1 MPSLYSGTRAATARV
16 LIARSL
22 AAVEFGLGTSIA
34 WRLLQIM
41 GAVERFRL
49 GQFEAATIFAAKAM
63 LPQRDV
69 PAAQAIG
76 LSPPALSAVRFEVNA
91 LQDCR

>member
-1 MPSLYSGTRAATARV
+1 MPNLYSGTRAATARV

-22 AAVEFGLGTSIA
+22 AAVELGLGASIA
-34 WRLLQIM
+34 WRLLQIL

-49 GQFEAATIFAAKAM
+49 GQFEAATVFAARAM

-69 PAAQAIG
+69 PIAQTLG
-76 LSPPALSAVRFEVNA
+76 LPSPAVSAVRFEVDS
-91 LQDCR
+91 LQAGR